1 MASKDS
7 GAGTSDTVEQA
18 MNRVLQAEREAEQAI
33 ADCEKEARQILQ
45 TAQQRVKRIADRT
58 DERITLIQLRLAQKI
73 KAHIDALE
81 RADRSAQREPS
92 VYDLD
97 EAGLAAVVQEVAA
110 ELAGNRSVP
119 GGRREKSGGE

>member
-1 MASKDS
+1 MVSKDS
-7 GAGTSDTVEQA
+7 SAGPSDTVEQA
-18 MNRVLQAEREAEQAI
+18 MNRVLQAEREAEQTI
-33 ADCEKEARQILQ
+33 ADCESEARQILQ
-45 TAQQRVKRIADRT
+45 AAQQRVKRIADRT

-81 RADRSAQREPS
+81 RADRSAQHEPS

-97 EAGLAAVVQEVAA
+97 ETGLATVVQEVAA
-110 ELAGNRSVP
+110 ELTGNRHSP

>member
-7 GAGTSDTVEQA
+7 SAGTSDTVEQA
-18 MNRVLQAEREAEQAI
+18 MNRVLQAEGQAEQAI

-97 EAGLAAVVQEVAA
+97 EAGLATVVREVAA
-110 ELAGNRSVP
+110 ELTGNRRSTDD
-119 GGRREKSGGE
+119 GREKSGGE

>member
-7 GAGTSDTVEQA
+7 SAGTSDTVEQA
-18 MNRVLQAEREAEQAI
+18 MNRVLQAEGQAEQAI

>member
-7 GAGTSDTVEQA
+7 SAATSDTVEQA
-18 MNRVLQAEREAEQAI
+18 MNRVLEAEREAEQAI

-45 TAQQRVKRIADRT
+45 AAQQRVKRIADRT

-110 ELAGNRSVP
+110 ELAGNGSVP